1 MRRNNFSLFRTEIAR
16 NAVDEVKE
24 SSCDLWT
31 MYTDVG
37 MRLVKKGMR
46 MMGTLTKFAGITLAL
61 GLTASTAYAQDAI
74 AAAQADL
81 DKYKAIPSFTA
92 PGEPF
97 DAKACMAGKRI
108 LSVPAS
114 SAVPFVA
121 TIANAMADI
130 AKDIGFEFQIWENQG
145 QPTQWVQG
153 IEYGVTNKFDLIDL
167 LAGADPR
174 VLTTQ
179 IKAARDAG
187 AILTASHLT
196 GFEQE
201 VPGGLTASIPID
213 YKQAGKLLAEW
224 AITKTEGKAN
234 ALVLVTNEVL
244 STESM
249 MAGIEEVFAAHPESK
264 FTTVNISIP
273 DWATKIQSNVQSAII
288 ADPSINYIL
297 PIYDGMNQFVVP
309 ALTITG
315 AADRVKIATF
325 NGTPFVLDMIQNGQV
340 EMDIGENLEWIAY
353 GMLDAQMRLVCGLE
367 PVTDPK
373 IPLLVFD
380 ANNAATAGTP
390 AETSKGYGDAYIA
403 GYKELW
409 QL

>member
-1 MRRNNFSLFRTEIAR
+1 M
-16 NAVDEVKE
+16 
-24 SSCDLWT
+24 
-31 MYTDVG
+31 
-37 MRLVKKGMR
+37 
-46 MMGTLTKFAGITLAL
+46 AL
-61 GLTASTAYAQDAI
+61 GLVATGAAQAQDAL

-81 DKYKAIPSFTA
+81 DKYTQIPSFTA

-97 DAKACMAGKRI
+97 DAKACMADKRI

-121 TIANAMADI
+121 TINEAMARI
-130 AKDIGFEFQIWENQG
+130 AGEVGFEYQIWENQG

-153 IEYGVTNKFDLIDL
+153 IEYGVTNGFDLIDL

-174 VLTTQ
+174 ILVPQ

-187 AILTASHLT
+187 AIVTASHLT
-196 GFEQE
+196 GFEQD

-213 YKQAGKLLAEW
+213 YRQAGKLLAEW

-244 STESM
+244 STDSM
-249 MAGIEEVFAAHPESK
+249 LAGIEEAFAASPDSK
-264 FTTVNISIP
+264 FTVVNVSIP
-273 DWATKIQSNVQSAII
+273 DWASKIQPNVQSAVI

-315 AADRVKIATF
+315 ATDRVKIATF

-340 EMDIGENLEWIAY
+340 EMDVGENLDWIAY
-353 GMLDAQMRLVCGLE
+353 GMLDAQMRLICNLD

-373 IPLLVFD
+373 IPLLIFD
-380 ANNAATAGTP
+380 VNNAATAGSP
-390 AETSKGYGDAYIA
+390 AEASKGYGDAYLA
-403 GYKELW
+403 GY
-409 QL
+409 

>member
-1 MRRNNFSLFRTEIAR
+1 M
-16 NAVDEVKE
+16 
-24 SSCDLWT
+24 
-31 MYTDVG
+31 
-37 MRLVKKGMR
+37 
-46 MMGTLTKFAGITLAL
+46 AL
-61 GLTASTAYAQDAI
+61 GLVATGAAQAQDAL

-81 DKYKAIPSFTA
+81 DKYTQIPSFTA

-97 DAKACMAGKRI
+97 DAKACMADKRI

-121 TIANAMADI
+121 TINEAMARI
-130 AKDIGFEFQIWENQG
+130 AGVVGFEYQIWENQG

-153 IEYGVTNKFDLIDL
+153 IEYGVTNGFDLIDL

-174 VLTTQ
+174 ILVPQ

-187 AILTASHLT
+187 AIVTASHLT
-196 GFEQE
+196 GFEQD

-213 YKQAGKLLAEW
+213 YRQAGKLLAEW

-244 STESM
+244 STDSM
-249 MAGIEEVFAAHPESK
+249 LAGIEEAFAASPDSK
-264 FTTVNISIP
+264 FTVVNVSIP
-273 DWATKIQSNVQSAII
+273 DWASKIQPNVQSAVI

-315 AADRVKIATF
+315 ATDRVKIATF

-340 EMDIGENLEWIAY
+340 EMDVGENLDWIAY
-353 GMLDAQMRLVCGLE
+353 GMLDAQMRLICNLD

-373 IPLLVFD
+373 IPLLIFD
-380 ANNAATAGTP
+380 ANNAATAGSP
-390 AETSKGYGDAYIA
+390 AEASKGYGDAYLA

-409 QL
+409 KL

>member
-1 MRRNNFSLFRTEIAR
+1 M
-16 NAVDEVKE
+16 
-24 SSCDLWT
+24 
-31 MYTDVG
+31 
-37 MRLVKKGMR
+37 
-46 MMGTLTKFAGITLAL
+46 AL
-61 GLTASTAYAQDAI
+61 GLVATGAAQAQDAL

-81 DKYKAIPSFTA
+81 DKYTQIPSFTA

-97 DAKACMAGKRI
+97 DAKACMADKRI

-121 TIANAMADI
+121 TINEAMARI
-130 AKDIGFEFQIWENQG
+130 AGEVGFEYQIWENQG

-153 IEYGVTNKFDLIDL
+153 IEYGVTNGFDLIDL

-174 VLTTQ
+174 ILVPQ

-187 AILTASHLT
+187 AIVTASHLT
-196 GFEQE
+196 GFEQD

-213 YKQAGKLLAEW
+213 YRQAGKLLAEW

-244 STESM
+244 STDSM
-249 MAGIEEVFAAHPESK
+249 LAGIEEAFAASPDSK
-264 FTTVNISIP
+264 FTVVNVSIP
-273 DWATKIQSNVQSAII
+273 DWASKIQPNVQSAVI

-315 AADRVKIATF
+315 ATDRVKIATF

-340 EMDIGENLEWIAY
+340 EMDVGENLDWIAY
-353 GMLDAQMRLVCGLE
+353 GMLDAQMRLICNLD
-367 PVTDPK
+367 PVIDPK
-373 IPLLVFD
+373 IPLLIFD
-380 ANNAATAGTP
+380 ASNAATAGSP
-390 AETSKGYGDAYIA
+390 AEASKGYGDAYLA

-409 QL
+409 KL

>member
-1 MRRNNFSLFRTEIAR
+1 MRGVSKMSKLTMLAGA
-16 NAVDEVKE
+16 AV
-24 SSCDLWT
+24 
-31 MYTDVG
+31 
-37 MRLVKKGMR
+37 
-46 MMGTLTKFAGITLAL
+46 AL
-61 GLTASTAYAQDAI
+61 GLVVTGAARAQDAL
-74 AAAQADL
+74 ATAQADL
-81 DKYKAIPSFTA
+81 DKYTQVPSFAA

-97 DAKACMAGKRI
+97 DAKACMADKRI

-121 TIANAMADI
+121 TINEAMARI
-130 AKDIGFEFQIWENQG
+130 AGEVGFEYQIWENQG

-153 IEYGVTNKFDLIDL
+153 IEYGVTNGFDLI
-167 LAGADPR
+167 
-174 VLTTQ
+174 
-179 IKAARDAG
+179 AARDAG
-187 AILTASHLT
+187 AIVTASHLT
-196 GFEQE
+196 GFEQD

-213 YKQAGKLLAEW
+213 YRQAGKLLAEW

-244 STESM
+244 STDSM
-249 MAGIEEVFAAHPESK
+249 LAGIEEAFAASPDSK
-264 FTTVNISIP
+264 FTVVNVSIP
-273 DWATKIQSNVQSAII
+273 DWASKIQPNVQSAVI

-315 AADRVKIATF
+315 STDRVKIATF

-340 EMDIGENLEWIAY
+340 EMDVGENLDWIAY
-353 GMLDAQMRLVCGLE
+353 GMLDAQMRLICNLD

-373 IPLLVFD
+373 IPLLIFD
-380 ANNAATAGTP
+380 ANNAATAGSP
-390 AETSKGYGDAYIA
+390 AEPSKGYGDAYLA

-409 QL
+409 KL

>member
-1 MRRNNFSLFRTEIAR
+1 M
-16 NAVDEVKE
+16 
-24 SSCDLWT
+24 WT
-31 MYTDVG
+31 VYTDG
-37 MRLVKKGMR
+37 D
-46 MMGTLTKFAGITLAL
+46 TLLALFEGDVSKMSKLTTLAVAGLAL
-61 GLTASTAYAQDAI
+61 GLATVGMVQAQDAV
-74 AAAQADL
+74 AAAQAEL
-81 DKYKAIPSFTA
+81 DKYAQIPTFTA

-97 DAKACMAGKRI
+97 DAKACMVDKKI

-121 TIANAMADI
+121 TINEAMARI
-130 AKDIGFEFQIWENQG
+130 AGEVGFEYQIWENQG

-153 IEYGVTNKFDLIDL
+153 IEFGVTNNFDLIDL

-174 VLTTQ
+174 ILEPQ

-187 AILTASHLT
+187 AIVTASHLT
-196 GFEQE
+196 GYEQE

-213 YKQAGKLLAEW
+213 YKQAGKLLAQW
-224 AITKTEGKAN
+224 AIAKTDGKVN

-244 STESM
+244 STDSM
-249 MAGIEEVFAAHPESK
+249 LAGIEEAFAASPDSK
-264 FTTVNISIP
+264 FTVVNFSIP
-273 DWATKIQSNVQSAII
+273 DWASKIQPNVQSAVI
-288 ADPSINYIL
+288 ADPTINYIL

-315 AADRVKIATF
+315 ASDRVKIATF

-340 EMDIGENLEWIAY
+340 EMDVGENLDWIAY
-353 GMLDAQMRLVCGLE
+353 GMLDAQMRLLCNLP

-373 IPLLVFD
+373 IPLLIFD
-380 ANNAATAGTP
+380 ANNAASAGSP
-390 AETSKGYGDAYIA
+390 AEPSKGYGDAYLA

-409 QL
+409 KL

>member
-1 MRRNNFSLFRTEIAR
+1 
-16 NAVDEVKE
+16 
-24 SSCDLWT
+24 
-31 MYTDVG
+31 
-37 MRLVKKGMR
+37 
-46 MMGTLTKFAGITLAL
+46 MMGTFRKFAGATLAL
-61 GLTASTAYAQDAI
+61 GLMTANAAYAQDAL

-81 DKYKAIPSFTA
+81 DKYAEIPTFSA

-97 DAKACMAGKRI
+97 DAKACMADKRI

-121 TIANAMADI
+121 TIANTMAEI
-130 AKDIGFEFQIWENQG
+130 AEDIGFEFQIWENQG

-288 ADPSINYIL
+288 ADPTINYIL

-380 ANNAATAGTP
+380 ASNAATAGTP
-390 AETSKGYGDAYIA
+390 AETSKGYGDAYVA

>member
-1 MRRNNFSLFRTEIAR
+1 M
-16 NAVDEVKE
+16 
-24 SSCDLWT
+24 
-31 MYTDVG
+31 
-37 MRLVKKGMR
+37 
-46 MMGTLTKFAGITLAL
+46 AL
-61 GLTASTAYAQDAI
+61 GLVATGAAQAQDAL

-81 DKYKAIPSFTA
+81 DKYTQIPSFTA

-97 DAKACMAGKRI
+97 DAKACMADKRI

-121 TIANAMADI
+121 TINEAMARI
-130 AKDIGFEFQIWENQG
+130 AGEVGFEYQIWENQG

-153 IEYGVTNKFDLIDL
+153 IEYGVTNGFDLIDL

-174 VLTTQ
+174 ILVPQ

-187 AILTASHLT
+187 AIVTASHLT
-196 GFEQE
+196 GFEQD

-213 YKQAGKLLAEW
+213 YRQAGKLLAEW

-244 STESM
+244 STDSM
-249 MAGIEEVFAAHPESK
+249 LAGIEEAFAASPDSK
-264 FTTVNISIP
+264 FTVVNVSIP
-273 DWATKIQSNVQSAII
+273 DWASKIQPNVQSAVI

-315 AADRVKIATF
+315 ATDRVKIATF

-340 EMDIGENLEWIAY
+340 EMDVGENLDWIAY
-353 GMLDAQMRLVCGLE
+353 GMLDAQMRLICNLD

-373 IPLLVFD
+373 IPLLIFD
-380 ANNAATAGTP
+380 ANNAATAGSP
-390 AETSKGYGDAYIA
+390 AEASKGYGDAYLA

-409 QL
+409 KL

>member
-1 MRRNNFSLFRTEIAR
+1 M
-16 NAVDEVKE
+16 
-24 SSCDLWT
+24 
-31 MYTDVG
+31 
-37 MRLVKKGMR
+37 
-46 MMGTLTKFAGITLAL
+46 AL
-61 GLTASTAYAQDAI
+61 GLVATGAAQAQDAL

-81 DKYKAIPSFTA
+81 DKYTQIPSFTA

-97 DAKACMAGKRI
+97 DAKACMADKRI

-121 TIANAMADI
+121 TINEAMARI
-130 AKDIGFEFQIWENQG
+130 AGEVGFEYQIWENQG

-153 IEYGVTNKFDLIDL
+153 IEYGVTNGFDLIDL

-174 VLTTQ
+174 ILVPQ

-187 AILTASHLT
+187 AIVTASHLT
-196 GFEQE
+196 GFEQD

-213 YKQAGKLLAEW
+213 YRQAGKLLAEW

-234 ALVLVTNEVL
+234 ALVLVTNEVF
-244 STESM
+244 STDSM
-249 MAGIEEVFAAHPESK
+249 LAGIEEAFAASPDSK
-264 FTTVNISIP
+264 FTVVNVSIP
-273 DWATKIQSNVQSAII
+273 DWASKIQPNVQSAVI

-315 AADRVKIATF
+315 ATDRVKIATF

-340 EMDIGENLEWIAY
+340 EMDVGENLDWIAY
-353 GMLDAQMRLVCGLE
+353 GMLDAQMRLICNLD

-373 IPLLVFD
+373 IPLLIFD
-380 ANNAATAGTP
+380 ANNAATAGSP
-390 AETSKGYGDAYIA
+390 AEASKGYGDAYLA

-409 QL
+409 KL

>member
-1 MRRNNFSLFRTEIAR
+1 
-16 NAVDEVKE
+16 
-24 SSCDLWT
+24 
-31 MYTDVG
+31 MYTDG
-37 MRLVKKGMR
+37 DKPMTTGGKGTTMA
-46 MMGTLTKFAGITLAL
+46 GTWMKWAGAGLAL
-61 GLTASTAYAQDAI
+61 SMMAAGAAQAQDAV
-74 AAAQADL
+74 AAAEADL
-81 DKYKAIPSFTA
+81 ANYTSIPTFTA

-121 TIANAMADI
+121 TINKAMAGI
-130 AKDIGFEFQIWENQG
+130 AETVGFEYQIWENQG

-153 IEYGVTNKFDLIDL
+153 IEFGVSNQFDLIDL
-167 LAGADPR
+167 LAGVDPR
-174 VLTTQ
+174 VLEPQ

-187 AILTASHLT
+187 AIVTASHLT
-196 GFEQE
+196 GHEQP

-224 AITKTEGKAN
+224 AIAKTDGKAN

-244 STESM
+244 STDSM
-249 MAGIEEVFAAHPESK
+249 MAGIEEAFATAPDSK
-264 FTTVNISIP
+264 FTVVNVSIP
-273 DWATKIQSNVQSAII
+273 DWPTKIQANVQSAVI
-288 ADPSINYIL
+288 ADPTINYIL

-315 AADRVKIATF
+315 ASDRVKIATF
-325 NGTPFVLDMIQNGQV
+325 NGTPFALDMVQNGQV
-340 EMDIGENLEWIAY
+340 EMNVGENLDWIAY
-353 GMLDAQMRLVCGLE
+353 GMLDAQMRLICGLD
-367 PVTDPK
+367 PVDDPK
-373 IPLLVFD
+373 IPLLIFD

-390 AETSKGYGDAYIA
+390 AEVSKGYGDAYLA

>member
-1 MRRNNFSLFRTEIAR
+1 M
-16 NAVDEVKE
+16 
-24 SSCDLWT
+24 
-31 MYTDVG
+31 
-37 MRLVKKGMR
+37 
-46 MMGTLTKFAGITLAL
+46 AL
-61 GLTASTAYAQDAI
+61 GLVATGAAQAQDAL

-81 DKYKAIPSFTA
+81 DKFTQVPSFTA

-97 DAKACMAGKRI
+97 DAKACMADKRI

-121 TIANAMADI
+121 TINEAMARI
-130 AKDIGFEFQIWENQG
+130 AGEVGFEYQIWENQG

-153 IEYGVTNKFDLIDL
+153 IEYGVTNNFDLIDL

-174 VLTTQ
+174 ILVPQ

-187 AILTASHLT
+187 AIVTASHLT

-213 YKQAGKLLAEW
+213 YRQAGKLLAEW

-244 STESM
+244 STDSM
-249 MAGIEEVFAAHPESK
+249 LAGIEEAFAASPDSK
-264 FTTVNISIP
+264 FTVVNVSIP
-273 DWATKIQSNVQSAII
+273 DWASKIQPNVQSAVI

-315 AADRVKIATF
+315 ATDRVKIATF

-340 EMDIGENLEWIAY
+340 EMDVGENLDWIAY
-353 GMLDAQMRLVCGLE
+353 GMLDAQMRLICNLD

-373 IPLLVFD
+373 IPLLIFD
-380 ANNAATAGTP
+380 ASNAATAGSP
-390 AETSKGYGDAYIA
+390 AEASKGYGDAYLA

-409 QL
+409 KL

>member
-1 MRRNNFSLFRTEIAR
+1 MS
-16 NAVDEVKE
+16 K
-24 SSCDLWT
+24 
-31 MYTDVG
+31 
-37 MRLVKKGMR
+37 
-46 MMGTLTKFAGITLAL
+46 LTKLAGATALAL
-61 GLTASTAYAQDAI
+61 GLVAGNAAHAQDAL
-74 AAAQADL
+74 AAAKAEL
-81 DKYKAIPSFTA
+81 DNYTQIPSFTA
-92 PGEPF
+92 PGASF

-121 TIANAMADI
+121 TINEAMARI
-130 AKDIGFEFQIWENQG
+130 AGEVGFEYQIWENQG

-153 IEYGVTNKFDLIDL
+153 IEFGVTNGFDLIDL

-174 VLTTQ
+174 VLEPQ

-187 AILTASHLT
+187 AIVTASHLT

-213 YKQAGKLLAEW
+213 YKQAGKLLAQW
-224 AITKTEGKAN
+224 AISKTEGKAN

-244 STESM
+244 STDSM
-249 MAGIEEVFAAHPESK
+249 LAGIEEAFAASPDSK
-264 FTTVNISIP
+264 FTVVNVSIP
-273 DWATKIQSNVQSAII
+273 DWASKIQPNVQSAVI
-288 ADPSINYIL
+288 ADPTINYIL

-315 AADRVKIATF
+315 ASERVKIATF

-340 EMDIGENLEWIAY
+340 EMDVGENLDWIAY
-353 GMLDAQMRLVCGLE
+353 SMLDAQMRLICDLE

-373 IPLLVFD
+373 IPLLIFD
-380 ANNAATAGTP
+380 ANNAATAGSP
-390 AETSKGYGDAYIA
+390 AEPSKGYGDAYLE

>member
-1 MRRNNFSLFRTEIAR
+1 MAT
-16 NAVDEVKE
+16 
-24 SSCDLWT
+24 T
-31 MYTDVG
+31 T
-37 MRLVKKGMR
+37 RLV
-46 MMGTLTKFAGITLAL
+46 AATLAL
-61 GLTASTAYAQDAI
+61 GLLSAGATQAQDAL

-81 DKYKAIPSFTA
+81 DKYTGVPAFTA

-97 DAKACMAGKRI
+97 DAKACMAEKSI

-121 TIANAMADI
+121 TIAEAMGEI
-130 AKDIGFEFQIWENQG
+130 AKEIGFEYQIWENQG

-153 IEYGVTNKFDLIDL
+153 IEYGVTNQFDLIDL

-187 AILTASHLT
+187 AIVTASHLT

-224 AITKTEGKAN
+224 AITKTQGKAN
-234 ALVLVTNEVL
+234 ALVLITNEVL

-249 MAGIEEVFAAHPESK
+249 MAGIEEVFAAHPDSK
-264 FTTVNISIP
+264 FTTVNVSIP
-273 DWATKIQSNVQSAII
+273 DWASKIQSNVQSAII
-288 ADPSINYIL
+288 ADPTINYIL

-315 AADRVKIATF
+315 ATDRVKIATF

-340 EMDIGENLEWIAY
+340 EMDIGENLDWIAY
-353 GMLDAQMRLVCGLE
+353 GMLDAQMRLVCGLA

-373 IPLLVFD
+373 IPLVIFD
-380 ANNAATAGTP
+380 ANNAASAGTP
-390 AETSKGYGDAYIA
+390 AEVSKGYGDAYVQ

>member
-1 MRRNNFSLFRTEIAR
+1 M
-16 NAVDEVKE
+16 
-24 SSCDLWT
+24 
-31 MYTDVG
+31 
-37 MRLVKKGMR
+37 
-46 MMGTLTKFAGITLAL
+46 AL
-61 GLTASTAYAQDAI
+61 GLVATGAAQAQDAL
-74 AAAQADL
+74 ATAQADL
-81 DKYKAIPSFTA
+81 DKYTQVPSFTA

-97 DAKACMAGKRI
+97 DAKACMADKRI

-121 TIANAMADI
+121 TINEAMARI
-130 AKDIGFEFQIWENQG
+130 AGEVGFEYQIWENQG

-153 IEYGVTNKFDLIDL
+153 IEYGVTNGFDLIDL

-174 VLTTQ
+174 ILVPQ

-187 AILTASHLT
+187 AIVTASHLT

-213 YKQAGKLLAEW
+213 YRQAGKLLAEW

-244 STESM
+244 STDSM
-249 MAGIEEVFAAHPESK
+249 LAGIEEAFAASPDSK
-264 FTTVNISIP
+264 FTVVNVSIP
-273 DWATKIQSNVQSAII
+273 DWASKIQPNVQSAVI

-315 AADRVKIATF
+315 ATDRVKIATF

-340 EMDIGENLEWIAY
+340 EMDVGENLDWIAY
-353 GMLDAQMRLVCGLE
+353 GMLDAQMRLICNLD

-373 IPLLVFD
+373 IPLLIFD
-380 ANNAATAGTP
+380 ASNAATAGSP
-390 AETSKGYGDAYIA
+390 AEASKGYGDAYLA

-409 QL
+409 KL

>member
-1 MRRNNFSLFRTEIAR
+1 MI
-16 NAVDEVKE
+16 
-24 SSCDLWT
+24 
-31 MYTDVG
+31 
-37 MRLVKKGMR
+37 
-46 MMGTLTKFAGITLAL
+46 GTITKLAGLTLAL
-61 GLTASTAYAQDAI
+61 GLTTASVAWAQDAL

-81 DKYKAIPSFTA
+81 DKYTAIPSFTA

-121 TIANAMADI
+121 TIANSMADI
-130 AKDIGFEFQIWENQG
+130 AKDIGFELQIWENQG

-196 GFEQE
+196 GFEQD

-249 MAGIEEVFAAHPESK
+249 MAGIQEVFAAHPESK
-264 FTTVNISIP
+264 FTTVNVSIP
-273 DWATKIQSNVQSAII
+273 DWASKIQSNVQSAII
-288 ADPSINYIL
+288 ADPTINYIL

-315 AADRVKIATF
+315 ATDRVKIATF

-340 EMDIGENLEWIAY
+340 EMDIGENLDWIAY

-380 ANNAATAGTP
+380 AENAATAGTP
-390 AETSKGYGDAYIA
+390 AETSKGYGDAYLA